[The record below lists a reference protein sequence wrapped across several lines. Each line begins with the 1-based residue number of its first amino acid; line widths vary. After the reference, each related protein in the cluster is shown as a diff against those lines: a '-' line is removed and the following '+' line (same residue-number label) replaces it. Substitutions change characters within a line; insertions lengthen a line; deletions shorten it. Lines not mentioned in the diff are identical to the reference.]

1 MDNNSLGNEAPES
14 FSFVLD
20 CGSRKL
26 HLSDK
31 THVMGVLNVTPDSF
45 FDGGKYFDPDRAF
58 ERALEIEQEG
68 ADLID
73 IGGESTRP
81 GSDPVEI
88 SEEMR
93 RVIPLIE
100 KLKGKIS
107 IPISIDTKKSEV
119 AEAALQAGASI
130 VNDVSA
136 FRADPEMISVVAK
149 YNVPVVIMHMK
160 GTPKTM
166 QNNPTYEDIIGEIY
180 RYLDET
186 IQMAVERGI
195 SKNKI
200 IIDPGIGFGKKWED
214 NFVILGCLKEFQNL
228 MCPILVGV
236 SRKSFIGW
244 ALDLPEEKRL
254 MGTAGAVAASVMNGA
269 NIVRVH
275 DVKEIVQ
282 VVRIV
287 DRIKNNQRCY
297 EY

>member
-1 MDNNSLGNEAPES
+1 MNQNNLGNESLEPV
-14 FSFVLD
+14 SFVLD
-20 CGSRKL
+20 CGSKKL
-26 HLSDK
+26 YLSER

-45 FDGGKYFDPDRAF
+45 FDGGRYFDPDRAF
-58 ERALEIEQEG
+58 ERALEIEEEG

-100 KLKGKIS
+100 KLNGKIS

-130 VNDVSA
+130 VNDVSGL
-136 FRADPEMISVVAK
+136 RSDPEMISVVAK
-149 YNVPVVIMHMK
+149 HKVPVVIMHMK
-160 GTPKTM
+160 GTPKNM
-166 QNNPTYEDIIGEIY
+166 QNNPSYEDLIGEIY
-180 RYLDET
+180 DYLTGT
-186 IQMAVERGI
+186 IQMAVKGGI
-195 SKNKI
+195 PKEKI
-200 IIDPGIGFGKKWED
+200 IVDPGMGFGKKWED
-214 NFVILGCLKEFQNL
+214 NFVILGRLKTFQSL

-244 ALDLPEEKRL
+244 ALGLPEEKRL

-269 NIVRVH
+269 HIVRVH
-275 DVKEIVQ
+275 DVKEMVQ

-287 DRIKNNQRCY
+287 DRIKENRERH

>member
-1 MDNNSLGNEAPES
+1 MNQDNLGIESLES
-14 FSFVLD
+14 VSYTLD
-20 CGSRKL
+20 CGFKKL
-26 HLSDK
+26 HLSDR

-58 ERALEIEQEG
+58 ERALEIEEEG

-81 GSDPVEI
+81 GSDPVEV

-100 KLKGKIS
+100 RLNGKIS

-119 AEAALQAGASI
+119 AEAAIQAGASI
-130 VNDVSA
+130 VNDVSGL
-136 FRADPEMISVVAK
+136 RSDPAMVSVVVK

-166 QNNPTYEDIIGEIY
+166 QNNPTYENIIGEIY
-180 RYLDET
+180 DYLAEA
-186 IQMAVERGI
+186 IQMAVKAGI
-195 SKNKI
+195 PKEKI
-200 IIDPGIGFGKKWED
+200 IVDPGIGFGKRWED
-214 NFVILGCLKEFQNL
+214 NFVILGRLKTFLNL

-269 NIVRVH
+269 HIVRVH
-275 DVKEIVQ
+275 DVKEMVQ

-287 DRIKNNQRCY
+287 DHIKK
-297 EY
+297 ESGVS

>member
-1 MDNNSLGNEAPES
+1 MSENNLKNESSES

-20 CGSRKL
+20 CGSKKL
-26 HLSDK
+26 RLSDR

-100 KLKGKIS
+100 RLNGKIS

-130 VNDVSA
+130 VNDVSGL
-136 FRADPEMISVVAK
+136 RSDPEMISVVAK
-149 YNVPVVIMHMK
+149 HNVPVVVMHMK

-166 QNNPTYEDIIGEIY
+166 QNNPIYKDLIGEIY
-180 RYLDET
+180 SYLDET
-186 IQMAVERGI
+186 IQIAVKGGI
-195 SKNKI
+195 PKEKI
-200 IIDPGIGFGKKWED
+200 IVDPGIGFGKKWED
-214 NFVILGCLKEFQNL
+214 NFVILGHLKKFQSL
-228 MCPILVGV
+228 MCPVLVGV

-269 NIVRVH
+269 HIVRVH
-275 DVKEIVQ
+275 DVKEMVQ

-287 DRIKNNQRCY
+287 DRIKK
-297 EY
+297 ESEVL